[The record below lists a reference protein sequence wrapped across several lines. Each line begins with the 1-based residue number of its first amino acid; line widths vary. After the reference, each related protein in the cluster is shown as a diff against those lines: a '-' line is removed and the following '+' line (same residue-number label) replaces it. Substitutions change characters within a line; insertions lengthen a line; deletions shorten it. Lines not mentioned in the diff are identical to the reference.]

1 MKFSISHKI
10 LFLTLITAS
19 ARSNGQELNDLK
31 WKNRILIVKTLK
43 SNSEKFKNQLREF
56 ENSNEDFKER
66 KLVLIAITKNVYSF
80 VDFRT
85 NHSGISGKVSEVI
98 SKNILDES
106 NDFEII
112 LIGLDGRIK
121 LRQSQFL
128 LDEDLLRI
136 IDAMPM
142 RRNEIKN

>member
-1 MKFSISHKI
+1 M
-10 LFLTLITAS
+10 
-19 ARSNGQELNDLK
+19 
-31 WKNRILIVKTLK
+31 
-43 SNSEKFKNQLREF
+43 
-56 ENSNEDFKER
+56 
-66 KLVLIAITKNVYSF
+66 
-80 VDFRT
+80 
-85 NHSGISGKVSEVI
+85 SEVI